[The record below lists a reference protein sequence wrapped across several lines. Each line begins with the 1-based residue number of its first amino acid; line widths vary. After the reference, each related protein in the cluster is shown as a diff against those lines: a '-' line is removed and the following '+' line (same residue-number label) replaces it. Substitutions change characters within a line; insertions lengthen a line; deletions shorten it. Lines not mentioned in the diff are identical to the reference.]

1 MDDAFV
7 GEARTAFQLL
17 SLLATALSGFLL
29 RRTLRG
35 RPRLRELREALAPPL
50 RDLPPPGAAVLVGG
64 TVAAGPSGRLR
75 APYSG
80 AGCVWYRTEE
90 WEYRTSAGGR
100 YGRARAALV
109 RVRQSRT
116 PFVIRDRTGSVRCYP
131 RGAAA
136 DRVPATHDSFEPEAG
151 EEPSRTARHDSAS
164 AFADGRPGRVL
175 REWSLAP
182 GTRVVVYATVYTWD
196 GAPVIAGA
204 PGGRLL
210 LSTRTAPQLR
220 EARGLREAVG
230 WAAFLAA
237 LGALAWSVLG

>member
-80 AGCVWYRTEE
+80 ARCVWYRTEE

-100 YGRARAALV
+100 YGRARATLV
-109 RVRQSRT
+109 GVRQSRT

-136 DRVPATHDSFEPEAG
+136 DRIPATHDSFEPEAR
-151 EEPSRTARHDSAS
+151 EEPWRVHHGHAWAS
-164 AFADGRPGRVL
+164 PEGRPGRAF
-175 REWSLAP
+175 REWALAP
-182 GTRVVVYATVYTWD
+182 GTRVVVHATVYTWD
-196 GAPVIAGA
+196 GSPVIASA
-204 PGGRLL
+204 PDGRLL
-210 LSTRTAPQLR
+210 LSTRTAPQVR
-220 EARGLREAVG
+220 EAHGLRETVG
-230 WAAFLAA
+230 WAAFLGA